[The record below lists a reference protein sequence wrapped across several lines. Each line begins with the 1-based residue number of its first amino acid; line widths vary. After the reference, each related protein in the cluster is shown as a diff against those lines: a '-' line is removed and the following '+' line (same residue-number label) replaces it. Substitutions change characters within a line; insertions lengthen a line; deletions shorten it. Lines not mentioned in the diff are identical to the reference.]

1 MSNASQTK
9 GKEHFAIF
17 IPPPILSLGHAM
29 MGIGLL
35 LYLISVDSNVF
46 GLQNSILPNFISLYF
61 FGGIACNVACANIVI
76 KR

>member
-1 MSNASQTK
+1 M
-9 GKEHFAIF
+9 
-17 IPPPILSLGHAM
+17 LSPGFAM

-35 LYLISVDSNVF
+35 LYLISVSSTVF

-61 FGGIACNVACANIVI
+61 FRGIACNVAGTYIII